1 MFLYHLEKD
10 VRVLYKDVPTFPL
23 GIKEAFDE
31 LYGRFRG
38 RNFYGISHMDKS
50 GRVIYKAAVETF
62 GTQEPEQY
70 GYRSFII
77 PKGDWLAEK
86 VTGWMSKTD
95 QLKEHFGQLMKD
107 PRFDPSVD
115 CVEWYK
121 DEKEMLVM
129 VKCR

>member
-1 MFLYHLEKD
+1 MFVYHLEKD
-10 VRVLYKDVPTFPL
+10 VPVLYKDVPTFPL

-38 RNFYGISHMDKS
+38 RNFYGISHMDNK
-50 GRVIYKAAVETF
+50 GQEIYKAAVATVSDV
-62 GTQEPEQY
+62 EPAQY
-70 GYRSFII
+70 GYSSFTI

-95 QLKEHFGQLMKD
+95 QLKDYFAQLMKD

-115 CVEWYK
+115 CVEWYM
-121 DEKEMLVM
+121 DDKEMLVM
-129 VKCR
+129 VKCK